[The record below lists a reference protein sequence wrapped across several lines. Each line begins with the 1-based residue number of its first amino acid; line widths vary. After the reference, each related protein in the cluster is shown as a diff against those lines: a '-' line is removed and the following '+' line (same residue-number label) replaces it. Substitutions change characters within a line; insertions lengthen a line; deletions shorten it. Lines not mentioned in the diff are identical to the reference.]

1 MLQVNNIEVI
11 YSNVILVLKGVSLE
25 AKDRSITTL
34 LGGNGAGKSTALKA
48 ISGLLHTELG
58 KVTKGNIVFDGKKID
73 RDGPEDI
80 VEAGVVQVMER
91 RRIFEHLTVAEN
103 LLVGASA
110 VKDKYDAR
118 KDMDLVYSYF
128 PKLRDYQ
135 NLTSGYLSGGEQQML
150 VIGRALMA
158 RPKLLLLD
166 EPSLGLSPLMTK
178 EIFRII
184 KEINTTEGTSVL
196 LVEQNALAGLSIA
209 DFGYVMENGR
219 IVLAGSPEKL
229 RDNEE
234 VREFYLGFSKAGKRM
249 SYRDMK
255 QYKRRKIWI
264 G

>member
-1 MLQVNNIEVI
+1 MLNVNTIEVI

-25 AKDRSITTL
+25 VKDKSITTL
-34 LGGNGAGKSTALKA
+34 LGANGAGKSTTLKA
-48 ISGLLHTELG
+48 ISGLLHTEMG
-58 KVTKGNIVFDGKKID
+58 RITKGNIVFAGRKID

-80 VEAGVVQVMER
+80 VEAGIVQVMER
-91 RRIFEHLTVAEN
+91 RRVFEHLTVAEN

-110 VKDKYDAR
+110 VKDKYDTNR
-118 KDMDLVYSYF
+118 DLGIVYAYF

-135 NLTSGYLSGGEQQML
+135 SQTSGYLSGGEQQML

-158 RPKLLLLD
+158 HPKLLLLD
-166 EPSLGLSPLMTK
+166 EPSLGLSPIMTK

-184 KEINTTEGTSVL
+184 KEINVAEGTSVL

-209 DFGYVMENGR
+209 DYGYIMENGR
-219 IVLAGSPEKL
+219 IVLHGPPENL

-234 VREFYLGFSKAGKRM
+234 VREFYLGFSKTGKRM
-249 SYRDMK
+249 GYREMK
-255 QYKRRKIWI
+255 HSKRRKIWI